1 MRVKETKHTSL
12 RSFSSFAEVKETWKA
27 FLPENH
33 HLACRD
39 IAALEASRPPDI
51 DFYYVNVMENGEL
64 TGIMYI
70 QCLHFN
76 KHHFQHEVFN
86 RPVLKWFRSIVLRYK
101 TRILV
106 CGNLFRVNFQGF
118 YFKDRS
124 RRDMVFDCLKDFRHS
139 LKNPGRYSGILV
151 KDCSRMFMETQFGC
165 HSFQAFNQDLT
176 MELEIRKDWRSM
188 KDYLDALSRK
198 YRQRA
203 SKIIASRKDIE
214 LRDLSI
220 EELKQYRYRLQEL
233 YDNIVKSQSL
243 TLGILNAGYF
253 IEMKSALGEKFKVY
267 GYFADAEM
275 LAFSSHIYYPPD
287 NCMEIHYI
295 GLDYRYNN
303 RYNLYFNILFDG
315 IETAIVKGFD
325 KIEMGRTAREAKA
338 SAGAT
343 PAENFNYVW
352 IKPGLTRFT
361 VRMLGNWFENS
372 VGEEWKKRNP
382 FKPAPQSEAARG

>member
-1 MRVKETKHTSL
+1 MPAKETPNTIL
-12 RSFSSFAEVKETWKA
+12 RSFSSFAEVEETWKA

-33 HLACRD
+33 HLACCD

-51 DFYYVNVMENGEL
+51 DFYYVNVMENDEL
-64 TGIMYI
+64 IGIMYI

-76 KHHFQHEVFN
+76 KHHFQHEVLN
-86 RPVLKWFRSIVLRYK
+86 KPVLKWFRNIILRYK

-118 YFKDRS
+118 YFKDKA
-124 RRDMVFDCLKDFRHS
+124 RREMVFDCLKGFRS
-139 LKNPGRYSGILV
+139 TLKHHDRYSGILV
-151 KDCSRMFMETQFGC
+151 KDCSRIFQETQFGC

-176 MELEIRKDWRSM
+176 MELHIRDDWRSM
-188 KDYLDALSRK
+188 KDYCESLSRK

-203 SKIIASRKDIE
+203 SKIMASRKS
-214 LRDLSI
+214 LQLHNLSLEEI
-220 EELKQYRYRLQEL
+220 KANKQKLEELYN
-233 YDNIVKSQSL
+233 NIVKGQSL
-243 TLGILNAGYF
+243 TLGLLNADYF
-253 IEMKSALGEKFKVY
+253 IEMKTVLGEKFKVF
-267 GYFADAEM
+267 GYFHGSEM
-275 LAFSSHIYYPPD
+275 LAFSSHIYYPVK

-295 GLDYRYNN
+295 GLDYQFNN
-303 RYNLYFNILFDG
+303 QYNLYFNILFDG
-315 IETAIVKGFD
+315 IETAITEGYK

-338 SAGAT
+338 SAGAHSV
-343 PAENFNYVW
+343 ENFNYVW

-382 FKPAPQSEAARG
+382 FKSVEQSAAVQV